1 MSYEWNGHPGIFSLP
16 QPMETSRQDLPLRTD
31 ISQKTDESL
40 GAAEDAYLSTCLNNQ
55 KPYKNGG
62 PNHTWRCK
70 GFSCVWIKFWYL
82 STAKYT
88 MFPTFGGHKLTEESI
103 I

>member
-40 GAAEDAYLSTCLNNQ
+40 GAAEDA
-55 KPYKNGG
+55 
-62 PNHTWRCK
+62 
-70 GFSCVWIKFWYL
+70 
-82 STAKYT
+82 
-88 MFPTFGGHKLTEESI
+88 
-103 I
+103 